1 MISEAI
7 WEDIQGI
14 YQDCY
19 DLGLGHPD
27 SHAGNVGQIDGH
39 LIFYDVSDN
48 SGDVDDTIPEIDPTD
63 LVIKY
68 GMPLIGDEYNSF

>member
-39 LIFYDVSDN
+39 LIFYDVFMM
-48 SGDVDDTIPEIDPTD
+48 
-63 LVIKY
+63 Y
-68 GMPLIGDEYNSF
+68 LIIVEMLMILYLRLIRLI